1 MPSYQF
7 KIQLQN
13 ISKPPVWR
21 RLVVPEHFTFYQF
34 HQVIQEAFGWQDYH
48 LFQFSPGSFGT
59 NPVIADPE
67 LLEDEDEIVDCYQIK
82 IPDIFKSEGQTFSY
96 IYDFGDDWH
105 HQITLEKIIDGS
117 LLHADCRAGK
127 GACPPEDCGGSWGY
141 ESLKE
146 AMANPKHPEHKELKN
161 WLGLKKDETWDPTFF
176 DLQGI
181 QEALRQL

>member
-13 ISKPPVWR
+13 ISNPPVWR
-21 RLVVPEHFTFYQF
+21 RIVVPGHFTFYRF

-59 NPVIADPE
+59 SPVIADPK
-67 LLEDEDEIVDCYQIK
+67 LVEDEITECYRIK

-105 HQITLEKIIDGS
+105 HKITLEKISDTS
-117 LLHADCRAGK
+117 LLHADCPAGK
-127 GACPPEDCGGSWGY
+127 GACPSEDCGGSWGY
-141 ESLKE
+141 GSLKE

-161 WLGLKKDETWDPTFF
+161 WLGLKKNETWDPNFF